1 MSGETATELAETSV
15 EATAAAVKCA
25 VKIQAIIRGRQA
37 RDQHGWGLGA
47 WEVESAPHDQA
58 RGENNPLYRG
68 KRTTVDDEFVPWKQ
82 VWANYKPQTFTAKV
96 VLENS
101 RDLSTGAK
109 WADPPEVDGLRGEL
123 EKRLTYEHGGIISF
137 GGEGAPLNP
146 RGRTGLRGRGLLG
159 QWGPNHAADP
169 IVTRREPL
177 TNQLQVHRSRAPR
190 MHPRPP
196 VLLEPPGRMPHPLGA
211 ACRRPRRCWPSSA
224 RTRAS
229 GRCRAAWSRRATRS
243 RPP

>member
-1 MSGETATELAETSV
+1 MRERRRARLPGEFNQALLLPEGEPAAAQQRHMSGETATELAETSV

-37 RDQHGWGLGA
+37 RDEYGWGLGA

-82 VWANYKPQTFTAKV
+82 VWANYKPQTFTAKI

-123 EKRLTYEHGGIISF
+123 EKRLTYEPGGKINF
-137 GGEGAPLNP
+137 GGDGAPLNP

-159 QWGPNHAADP
+159 QWGPNLAADP

-177 TNQLQVHRSRAPR
+177 TNQLQVHRS
-190 MHPRPP
+190 
-196 VLLEPPGRMPHPLGA
+196 
-211 ACRRPRRCWPSSA
+211 
-224 RTRAS
+224 
-229 GRCRAAWSRRATRS
+229 
-243 RPP
+243 